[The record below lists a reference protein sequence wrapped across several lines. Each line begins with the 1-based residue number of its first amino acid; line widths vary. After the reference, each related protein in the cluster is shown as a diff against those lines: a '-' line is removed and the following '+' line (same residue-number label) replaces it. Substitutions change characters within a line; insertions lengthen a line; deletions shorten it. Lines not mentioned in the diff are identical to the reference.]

1 MSQATVPVPGSS
13 EDDNTGAAD
22 PSAEPPRTD
31 DFFSPSGRRGG
42 RSEEQQFQLFQQF
55 MRQHETRVTRREPR
69 REIVMMKVPQGD
81 EARVQDLHQS
91 AMVRLQGQPL
101 KIG

>member
-1 MSQATVPVPGSS
+1 MSHATVPVPGSS
-13 EDDNTGAAD
+13 AEDNAGAAG